1 MSIPPAVLA
10 GIFQGSNMLFGFI
23 GNRKQNK
30 QYLQQLQT
38 DRLLTQRNTKA
49 NTNSVLD
56 QIEEATANN
65 ISAVS
70 NANYDAFDSGSYK
83 AIQKRL
89 DDAGDKQ
96 LDNIE
101 LSNQLALNDIDN
113 SLKNLADNMRM
124 NELKLITDL
133 GTTVFSTNKYMKDQ
147 RVLENYRTK
156 QLEELAKIKAA
167 TKKNTSLMTS
177 YYKTETNKANMRY
190 RMGTLNFSVGR
201 TRTR

>member
-1 MSIPPAVLA
+1 MAIPPAVLA
-10 GIFQGSNMLFGFI
+10 GIFQGSNILFGFI

-49 NTNSVLD
+49 NTNLVLD

-147 RVLENYRTK
+147 RVLENYRKK
-156 QLEELAKIKAA
+156 QLEELAKIKAD

>member
-1 MSIPPAVLA
+1 MAIPPAVLA
-10 GIFQGSNMLFGFI
+10 GIFQGSNILFGFI

-49 NTNSVLD
+49 NTNLVLD

-156 QLEELAKIKAA
+156 QLEELAKIKAD

>member
-1 MSIPPAVLA
+1 MSIPPAVIA
-10 GIFQGSNMLFGFI
+10 GIFQGSNILFSFI
-23 GNRKQNK
+23 GKRKQNK
-30 QYLQQLQT
+30 QYLHQLQT

-49 NTNSVLD
+49 NTNLVLD
-56 QIEEATANN
+56 EIEAATANN

-70 NANYDAFDSGSYK
+70 NANYDAFDSGSYR

-133 GTTVFSTNKYMKDQ
+133 GTTVYSTNTYMKDQ
-147 RVLENYRTK
+147 RVLENSRAK
-156 QLEELAKIKAA
+156 QLDELAKIKAA
-167 TKKNTSLMTS
+167 TRKNTTLMTNL
-177 YYKTETNKANMRY
+177 YKSEMNRSRLRY
-190 RMGTLNFSVGR
+190 QMGTLNFGVGANR
-201 TRTR
+201 VR